1 MSVLPGAALYL
12 FTEVVEEIPY
22 FGTLGVDAFL
32 YQSLLVCFDSLFLLL
47 TLFLLAFGFHYCLCL
62 LGIGDSKDFRFD
74 MRFVERHTF
83 DLGLYNKRNP
93 VEGIMQIEIRTLV
106 SHPFFRAR

>member
-1 MSVLPGAALYL
+1 MSVQPGTALYL

-22 FGTLGVDAFL
+22 FGTLGVDTFL
-32 YQSLLVCFDSLFLLL
+32 YQSLLVRFDSLFLLL

-62 LGIGDSKDFRFD
+62 LGIGDGKDFRFD

-83 DLGLYNKRNP
+83 DLGLYNKLNP